1 MGSLYAGVDDIEPGS
16 PPFIPISPIPSPSM
30 IWSAPAPLR
39 NPPLPGAGG
48 GAGLFR
54 RQSIYPLRWWGLP
67 HGAHLQR
74 GTSGGKTHPSAA
86 GLLCLRPHPFLALSC
101 GELITIDLRYFM
113 TTCSPYVDW
122 LEPDVVLVMYTAGS
136 LALDPLFDFFPAG
149 DFCLD
154 TYQSAP
160 PIAQKPE
167 L

>member
-1 MGSLYAGVDDIEPGS
+1 MCFPERVAQQDWFNGNPYTYYAGGDY
-16 PPFIPISPIPSPSM
+16 PIATITNHKNPDGPRVVL
-30 IWSAPAPLR
+30 LR
-39 NPPLPGAGG
+39 DSFACAL
-48 GAGLFR
+48 
-54 RQSIYPLRWWGLP
+54 
-67 HGAHLQR
+67 
-74 GTSGGKTHPSAA
+74 T
-86 GLLCLRPHPFLALSC
+86 PFLALSC
-101 GELITIDLRYFM
+101 GELITIDLRYFHDDLL
-113 TTCSPYVDW
+113 SYVDW